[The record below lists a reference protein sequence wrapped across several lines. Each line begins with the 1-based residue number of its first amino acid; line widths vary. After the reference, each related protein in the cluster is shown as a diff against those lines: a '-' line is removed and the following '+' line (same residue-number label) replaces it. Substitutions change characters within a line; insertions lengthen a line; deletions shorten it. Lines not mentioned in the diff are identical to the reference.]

1 MAGIFTEENG
11 VYSLDCTLA
20 LWAAND
26 IGKMYDSAKI
36 HLKDVD
42 WIIETEQN
50 LILVE
55 YKNAKIAGAKHPEA
69 FQPEEERK
77 IRNIVQ
83 KYYDSLHYLF
93 LIHKTKPKY
102 YVYILEY
109 PNGNSNTRR
118 RLRNRIKQELPFALS
133 GALGVTEKLIEG
145 VDVLS
150 IDEWNAHPVYGHY
163 PLRLSEENHRG
174 PSA

>member
-20 LWAAND
+20 LWAVND
-26 IGKMYDSAKI
+26 IGEAYKSAKI

-42 WIIETEQN
+42 WVIETEEK

-55 YKNAKIAGAKHPEA
+55 YKNAKIPGASHPEA
-69 FQPEEERK
+69 FHPEEDRK
-77 IRNIVQ
+77 IQNIVQ

-93 LIHKTKPKY
+93 LLHKFKPKH
-102 YVYILEY
+102 YVYVLEY

-118 RLRNRIKQELPFALS
+118 RLRNRIRRELPFVLPDI
-133 GALGVTEKLIEG
+133 LGTEEKLIESM
-145 VDVLS
+145 DVLS
-150 IDEWNAHPVYGHY
+150 IDEWNNHPLYGRY
-163 PLRLSEENHRG
+163 PLRRLT
-174 PSA
+174 